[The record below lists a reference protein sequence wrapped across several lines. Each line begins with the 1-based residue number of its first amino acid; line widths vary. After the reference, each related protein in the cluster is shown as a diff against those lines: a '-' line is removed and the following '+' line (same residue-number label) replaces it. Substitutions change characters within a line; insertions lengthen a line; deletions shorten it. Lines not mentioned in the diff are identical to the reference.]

1 MDFKPDLDK
10 VRYYM
15 HLIASHPYSGTEV
28 GRVLDDTLDVNGKM
42 VRASLVLCAG
52 AFGPNFETKFDRLSM
67 LAAMVELT
75 HLASLV
81 HDDIVDEADFRRGKP
96 SIQRKYHKDAAVY
109 AGDFLITRVNYYE
122 AKEHLN
128 DAAAVLSQTIERM
141 CAGEI
146 GQALCRYKANTTVA
160 EYLNNIRGKTVE
172 LFKGACRIGAL
183 EAGCSEDVISKLE
196 CFGENL
202 GIMFQLRDDLL
213 DFTSTKAEMGKA
225 THMDFREGIYTMPV
239 LYALTQ
245 DKSGELLAI
254 MQKNAIQNL
263 TDKEIQET
271 EKLVVALGGVEST
284 IKEIRSCQSKIEGL
298 LKELPNSKSTS
309 LLSDLVRKL
318 AI

>member
-1 MDFKPDLDK
+1 MDFKPDLSK

-28 GRVLDDTLDVNGKM
+28 GKILDDTLDTDGKM

-52 AFGPNFETKFDRLSM
+52 AFGPDYETKEDRLNM

-96 SIQRKYHKDAAVY
+96 SIQSKYHKDAAVY

-128 DAAAVLSQTIERM
+128 EAAAVLSQTIERM

-146 GQALCRYKANTTVA
+146 GQAVCRYKATTSIA

-172 LFKGACRIGAL
+172 LFKGACRIGAQ
-183 EAGCSEDVISKLE
+183 EAGCSEEVTSRLE
-196 CFGENL
+196 SFGENL

-239 LYALTQ
+239 LYAMEN
-245 DKSGELLAI
+245 DKSGKLLAI
-254 MQKNAIQNL
+254 MKKNAEESL
-263 TDKEIQET
+263 TDKEISET
-271 EKLVVALGGVEST
+271 EKLVVELGGVEST
-284 IKEIRSCQSKIEGL
+284 IREIRSCQSKIEGL
-298 LKELPNSKSTS
+298 LQELPESKSTS
-309 LLSDLVRKL
+309 LLSELVRKL